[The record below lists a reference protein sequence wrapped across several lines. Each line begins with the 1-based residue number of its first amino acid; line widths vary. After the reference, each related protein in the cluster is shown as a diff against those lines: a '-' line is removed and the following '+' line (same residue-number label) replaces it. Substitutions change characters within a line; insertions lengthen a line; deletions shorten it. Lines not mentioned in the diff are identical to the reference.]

1 MLHMVHISEHR
12 VFALARSNIS
22 LCDTHDC
29 MGCNYFYLTE
39 YLRYIDFSGLFGS
52 AKAVELWNM
61 LSTPFRNKRTNGSSQ
76 HFPFEISVWASTTI
90 TKMTHLTVYV
100 SAPANTMLASILTL
114 SLLLK
119 THIPG
124 GLKALTY
131 RRDAFHQWT
140 LKIQKDFC
148 LNKTKPLLGSEK
160 KKYLNLSV
168 DTNTGGRLQV

>member
-1 MLHMVHISEHR
+1 
-12 VFALARSNIS
+12 
-22 LCDTHDC
+22 
-29 MGCNYFYLTE
+29 
-39 YLRYIDFSGLFGS
+39 
-52 AKAVELWNM
+52 
-61 LSTPFRNKRTNGSSQ
+61 
-76 HFPFEISVWASTTI
+76 
-90 TKMTHLTVYV
+90 MTHLTVYV

-168 DTNTGGRLQV
+168 DTNRWKASGIKEAVGHEVGSQSAKVHKSFRTVNRKVGKLPPM